1 MRGESGFD
9 ERSRTYKKGRLIN
22 MVTAII
28 QQKKFFSR
36 IFFQPQNMCFIA
48 QQKTTLNS
56 SLLLRS
62 YLSDHCWS
70 RHLIASDVSRFLFDF
85 CICRAWLIMW
95 TMSTFEAE
103 KLPGLCGGAPWVCQ
117 VPCWDLSGELSFL
130 SRTIMNISMALLG
143 LILPLLSQLSHVS
156 FFIALKIK
164 KCFPA
169 GGDKQWYHYE
179 ENI

>member
-1 MRGESGFD
+1 MNQHCDCDDPIG
-9 ERSRTYKKGRLIN
+9 L
-22 MVTAII
+22 
-28 QQKKFFSR
+28 FFPFLS
-36 IFFQPQNMCFIA
+36 PQNMCFIA

-117 VPCWDLSGELSFL
+117 VPCWDLSGEAEFSM
-130 SRTIMNISMALLG
+130 SHNNEYIIQPAAKNNDNIIKVSPAVRDRWG
-143 LILPLLSQLSHVS
+143 FTPLVEAHRYKLVWLA
-156 FFIALKIK
+156 FI
-164 KCFPA
+164 
-169 GGDKQWYHYE
+169 Y
-179 ENI
+179 